1 MSTAEAAM
9 PAQAGEMSRARAMY
23 CVVVLTACWS
33 LNLLDRQLLAI
44 VAEPIKQELKLSDTQ
59 LGLLTGPLFAV
70 LYSLAALPI
79 AWMADR
85 WHRVRIL
92 ALCAAVW
99 GALTGAAG
107 LAGNF
112 MQLAAA
118 RMSMSMAEAGCNP
131 CAQAL
136 IGDYVPPER
145 RGGALGVYAMGVPL
159 GLAAAGFIGGPLADA
174 YGWRNAFFFMGGV
187 SVLVALLA
195 LFTLPEPRRRVVVHV
210 EGQTGEAGFR
220 ALLKKPAFRNLMLA
234 GAWGSVASYGGLAW
248 GIVYVT
254 RYFGWTPGQAG
265 AVFATLGAATALIAT
280 WLGGRWGDAL
290 AKRDARWLAW
300 MPAIALVLVLPF
312 GLVGAFAPVVLIVLF
327 TSPTEA
333 FLRSLTLAPGYAL
346 LQRMTPADARARAA
360 AMQSITATLVG
371 LGLGPLI
378 VGAVSDGLA
387 PVVGAESL
395 RWGLAALLIP
405 QLLAAFHLWRCGRTV
420 REDVLE

>member
-1 MSTAEAAM
+1 MTVSGAAATG
-9 PAQAGEMSRARAMY
+9 PAAEMSRARATY
-23 CVVVLTACWS
+23 CVVVLTAAWS

-44 VAEPIKQELKLSDTQ
+44 VAEPIKLELGLTDTQ

-70 LYSLAALPI
+70 LYSMAAMPI

-92 ALCAAVW
+92 AACAAAW
-99 GALTGAAG
+99 GVLTGAAG
-107 LAGNF
+107 LAMNF
-112 MQLAAA
+112 VQLAAA
-118 RMSMSMAEAGCNP
+118 RMSMSVAEAGCNP

-136 IGDYVPPER
+136 ISDYVPPER
-145 RGGALGVYAMGVPL
+145 RGGALGLYAMGVPL

-174 YGWRNAFFFMGGV
+174 YGWRMTFFIMGGV
-187 SVLVALLA
+187 SAVIALLV
-195 LFTLPEPRRRVVVHV
+195 LFTLPEPPRRAVVNVQ
-210 EGQTGEAGFR
+210 GQTGEAGFS
-220 ALLKKPAFRNLMLA
+220 ALLKKKAFRNLMLA

-265 AVFATLGAATALIAT
+265 AVFATLGAATALVAT
-280 WLGGRWGDAL
+280 WLGGRFGDSL
-290 AKRDARWLAW
+290 SKKDVRWLAW
-300 MPAIALVLVLPF
+300 LPAIAQICVLPF
-312 GLVGAFAPVVLIVLF
+312 GLAGAFAPVVLIVLF

-333 FLRSLTLAPGYAL
+333 FLRSLALAPGYAL

-387 PVVGAESL
+387 PAVGDQSL

-405 QLLAAFHLWRCGRTV
+405 QLLAAFHLWRCARTV
-420 REDVLE
+420 RDDVLE